1 MFDREKT
8 VRIVKLSL
16 RILLRV
22 IGCWLLLGICGQ
34 TADFLYTEQEVLYGV
49 ADFVGSRNVIY
60 TGDLWD
66 YIYTN
71 PGAMMGRHLLFF
83 LAVTAGVCLLS
94 LLVTWGMQKGKL
106 FLRAGKFD
114 QFLIAALFFSI
125 LAWVLCGGR
134 ASQACFCA
142 ARRRHEIKACQTRE
156 DHEKLLGH
164 PLWEGVVQ
172 EKDREWIKALG
183 SFEKCECLPAGF
195 VPGRKLV
202 IFGMKRPRVYILLWM
217 ENGKAVGRNGCYQS
231 VPLPQGRCGPPH
243 EKDRRNIEQAHS
255 AGRGTIGRG
264 GGR

>member
-1 MFDREKT
+1 MINREKT
-8 VRIVKLSL
+8 VRVVKLSL

-34 TADFLYTEQEVLYGV
+34 TADFLYTEQESLYGV

-94 LLVTWGMQKGKL
+94 LFVIWVVQRGKL
-106 FLRAGKFD
+106 FRRVGNFD
-114 QFLIAALFFSI
+114 KFLITALFFSI
-125 LAWVLCGGR
+125 VALVLFGGR
-134 ASQACFCA
+134 ASQACFCE

-156 DHEKLLGH
+156 DHEKLLGQ
-164 PLWEGVVQ
+164 PLWEGVIQ

-231 VPLPQGRCGPPH
+231 VPLPQQVRREGR
-243 EKDRRNIEQAHS
+243 
-255 AGRGTIGRG
+255 
-264 GGR
+264 

>member
-1 MFDREKT
+1 MINREKT

-34 TADFLYTEQEVLYGV
+34 TADFLYTEQESLYGV

-60 TGDLWD
+60 TGDLWGC
-66 YIYTN
+66 IYTN

-94 LLVTWGMQKGKL
+94 LFVIWAIQRGKL
-106 FLRAGKFD
+106 FRRVGKFD

-125 LAWVLCGGR
+125 VACVWCGTA
-134 ASQACFCA
+134 ASQARVCISK
-142 ARRRHEIKACQTRE
+142 RYHEIEACQTRE
-156 DHEKLLGH
+156 DHEKLLGP

-172 EKDREWIKALG
+172 EKVGEWIKALG
-183 SFEKCECLPAGF
+183 SFERCECLPAGF

-202 IFGMKRPRVYILLWM
+202 IFGMKRPRVYILLWL

-231 VPLPQGRCGPPH
+231 VPLPQQVRREGR
-243 EKDRRNIEQAHS
+243 
-255 AGRGTIGRG
+255 
-264 GGR
+264 